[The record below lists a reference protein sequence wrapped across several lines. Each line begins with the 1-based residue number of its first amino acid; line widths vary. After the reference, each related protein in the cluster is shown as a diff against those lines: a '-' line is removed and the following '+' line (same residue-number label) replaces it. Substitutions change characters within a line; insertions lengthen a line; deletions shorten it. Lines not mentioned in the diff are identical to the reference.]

1 MIIKAKLY
9 FQRSVRNLHKPT
21 HPIALYMIGWISE
34 LCGDLKSA
42 EQFYCTSLQYE
53 PIDPL
58 VYLRLTRVAS
68 DTKHYIATLLEKA
81 EKNDLIKRQKAM
93 KNSKSRNL
101 SSKILTSIE
110 MAYYGLNSSS
120 DKQQTG
126 KFLSIFIK
134 K

>member
-1 MIIKAKLY
+1 MQSID
-9 FQRSVRNLHKPT
+9 KPT
-21 HPIALYMIGWISE
+21 HPIALYMLGWISE
-34 LCGDLKSA
+34 LCGDLKTA
-42 EQFYCTSLQYE
+42 ELFYCTTLQYE

-68 DTKHYIATLLEKA
+68 DTKHYITTLLEKA

-120 DKQQTG
+120 VKQQTG
-126 KFLSIFIK
+126 KFLSILSKIF
-134 K
+134 